1 MKSPW
6 NNGDSDD
13 DDNNND
19 NTVFLTILSHV
30 KPQAPDKSYIE

>member
-6 NNGDSDD
+6 NNGYSDD
-13 DDNNND
+13 DDNSNN

-30 KPQAPDKSYIE
+30 KSQVPDKSYIE